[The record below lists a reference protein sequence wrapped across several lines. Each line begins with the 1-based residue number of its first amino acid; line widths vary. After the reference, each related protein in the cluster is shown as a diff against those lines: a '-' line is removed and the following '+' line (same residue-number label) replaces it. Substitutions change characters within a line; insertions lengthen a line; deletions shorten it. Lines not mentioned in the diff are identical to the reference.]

1 LTAQRDVLVE
11 LARLDPD
18 RLRIAHSLLDKP
30 QQALTLVAG
39 GVEIYLPLTGMLDL
53 EAERTRLQRE
63 LAHVEN
69 GIMRSQDLLGNQG
82 FIAKAPADIVQK
94 ERDKLASFQE
104 QAETLRRRLEAL
116 AA

>member
-1 LTAQRDVLVE
+1 
-11 LARLDPD
+11 
-18 RLRIAHSLLDKP
+18 
-30 QQALTLVAG
+30 
-39 GVEIYLPLTGMLDL
+39 MLDL